1 MTQHRKAT
9 VFEALPYSEYLEY
22 IICNLPCSASRDGE
36 IRSPLSPVFP
46 VCRALSIEVF
56 SQPPC
61 EVGTVVISIL
71 QVRKR
76 THREVRWFAQD
87 HTAKQVPE
95 LNLKASSLLPVFIA
109 CAF

>member
-9 VFEALPYSEYLEY
+9 VFEAFPYSEFLGH
-22 IICNLPCSASRDGE
+22 IFCNLPCSASGDGK
-36 IRSPLSPVFP
+36 IRPPLYPVLP
-46 VCRALSIEVF
+46 GCRALSIEVF

-61 EVGTVVISIL
+61 EVGTVVISIF

-76 THREVRWFAQD
+76 THREVRWFAQN